1 MATFFSTTSNQR
13 DLTGGDMS
21 FHHYPPPSSNPYSD
35 SSAGGLIP
43 LPATIVSQSHIAHGS
58 GDEPAAFI
66 GTREAPATDS
76 GEMGLQT
83 QLLMANGGAAQRH
96 QGGLSLSLGTQV
108 PVSLYQYRPAGMAA
122 ASLLSPSQSPMASRS
137 AQNSIYVQNSRFLK
151 AARQLLD
158 EVVNVRDAIKRKGD
172 RNQGKDSGECKADAA
187 DKSDDKAGSNPQQ
200 EQESNSAPELSP
212 SERQD
217 LQNKVTALMAM
228 LDQVDRRYRHYHH
241 QMQIVMS
248 SFDAVAGAGAAKP
261 YTALALQTISRHFR
275 SLRDAIGAQVQSARR
290 SLGEQDTSAQGGG
303 LSRLRYIDQQ
313 LRQQRAMQQFG
324 MMQQP
329 QHAWRPQRGLP
340 ESAVSVLRAWL
351 FEHFLHPYPKDSEK
365 LMLARQTGLS
375 RGQVSNWFI
384 NARVRLWKPMIEE
397 MYKEEFGAEMDSNS
411 SSENAGKGKD
421 EAISSEDRD
430 EFQSP
435 SSAAAGKHGASQQLN
450 PFKSEAMG
458 GIDGVGGLSSCLDGA
473 MGTYATSLNLNHHVR
488 PGAGGSASLLHDA
501 LQQAHHHHGGDA
513 RFVSYGDMA
522 DLGGY
527 DGGSVSLT
535 LGLQHCNNAGPVPAE
550 QQGLLYGSSGDFE
563 YMNGSDDRQRFGP
576 SQLLHDFVA

>member
-1 MATFFSTTSNQR
+1 MATFFSASTDQR
-13 DLTGGDMS
+13 DLAGGGDMS
-21 FHHYPPPSSNPYSD
+21 FHHYITSNPYSD
-35 SSAGGLIP
+35 SPTGGLMP
-43 LPATIVSQSHIAHGS
+43 FPATIVSEGHVAHGGDGRDESASFVNARDGPTS
-58 GDEPAAFI
+58 GA
-66 GTREAPATDS
+66 
-76 GEMGLQT
+76 EMGLQT
-83 QLLMANGGAAQRH
+83 QLLMANASAAQH
-96 QGGLSLSLGTQV
+96 QGLSLSLGTQGV
-108 PVSLYQYRPAGMAA
+108 PVSLYQYRQAGMAA
-122 ASLLSPSQSPMASRS
+122 ASLLSPGQTTTASRNAQS
-137 AQNSIYVQNSRFLK
+137 IYIQNSKYLK
-151 AARQLLD
+151 AARELLD

-172 RNQGKDSGECKADAA
+172 KNQSKDSGEGKDAEKSEEKADEHE
-187 DKSDDKAGSNPQQ
+187 G
-200 EQESNSAPELSP
+200 NSSAELTP

-217 LQNKVTALMAM
+217 LQNKVSALMAL
-228 LDQVDRRYRHYHH
+228 LDQVDRKYRHYRN

-248 SFDAVAGAGAAKP
+248 SFDAVAGAGAARP

-275 SLRDAIGAQVQSARR
+275 SLRDAIGSQVQSLRR
-290 SLGEQDTSAQGGG
+290 SLGEKDTSAQGGG

-397 MYKEEFGAEMDSNS
+397 MYKEEFGAEMDSHS
-411 SSENAGKGKD
+411 SSENAGNKGKD
-421 EAISSEDRD
+421 EAISSEDHD

-435 SSAAAGKHGASQQLN
+435 SSAAKHGAAAGHLN
-450 PFKSEAMG
+450 AFKSEAIG
-458 GIDGVGGLSSCLDGA
+458 GMDAGGVGLSGLAGGA
-473 MGTYATSLNLNHHVR
+473 LGSYTTSLNL
-488 PGAGGSASLLHDA
+488 GAVGNGSSSSSSLLQDA
-501 LQQAHHHHGGDA
+501 LAHHHGDP
-513 RFVSYGDMA
+513 RFVAYGDMGG
-522 DLGGY
+522 LGGGY

-535 LGLQHCNNAGPVPAE
+535 LGLQHCNDAGTVPAE
-550 QQGLLYGSSGDFE
+550 QQGLLYGNAGDFE
-563 YMNGSDDRQRFGP
+563 FMNGSEDRQRFGP

>member
-1 MATFFSTTSNQR
+1 MATFFSASTDQR
-13 DLTGGDMS
+13 DLVGGGDMS
-21 FHHYPPPSSNPYSD
+21 FHHYTTSNPYSD
-35 SSAGGLIP
+35 SPTGGLMP
-43 LPATIVSQSHIAHGS
+43 FPATIVSEGHVAHG
-58 GDEPAAFI
+58 GDGRDEPASFVNARD
-66 GTREAPATDS
+66 GPTS
-76 GEMGLQT
+76 GAEMGLQT
-83 QLLMANGGAAQRH
+83 QLLMANASAAQH
-96 QGGLSLSLGTQV
+96 QGLSLSLGTQGV
-108 PVSLYQYRPAGMAA
+108 PVSLYQYRQAGMVG
-122 ASLLSPSQSPMASRS
+122 ASLLSPNQTTTASRN
-137 AQNSIYVQNSRFLK
+137 AQSIYIQNSRYLK
-151 AARQLLD
+151 AARELMD

-172 RNQGKDSGECKADAA
+172 KNQSKESGEGKDTEKSEEKADEHE
-187 DKSDDKAGSNPQQ
+187 G
-200 EQESNSAPELSP
+200 NSSAELTP

-217 LQNKVTALMAM
+217 LQNKVSALMAL
-228 LDQVDRRYRHYHH
+228 LDQVDRKYRHYHH

-248 SFDAVAGAGAAKP
+248 SFDAVAGAGAARP

-275 SLRDAIGAQVQSARR
+275 SLRDAIGAQVQSLRR
-290 SLGEQDTSAQGGG
+290 SLGEKDTSAQGGG

-397 MYKEEFGAEMDSNS
+397 MYKEEFGAEMDSHS
-411 SSENAGKGKD
+411 SSENLGNKGKD
-421 EAISSEDRD
+421 EAISSEDHD

-435 SSAAAGKHGASQQLN
+435 SSAAKHGAVGHLN
-450 PFKSEAMG
+450 AFKSEAIG
-458 GIDGVGGLSSCLDGA
+458 GMDAGGVGLSDLDGA
-473 MGTYATSLNLNHHVR
+473 IGTYATSLNL
-488 PGAGGSASLLHDA
+488 GAVGNGNSGSSLLQDA
-501 LQQAHHHHGGDA
+501 LAHHHHGDA
-513 RFVSYGDMA
+513 RFVAYGDMA
-522 DLGGY
+522 GLGGY

-535 LGLQHCNNAGPVPAE
+535 LGLQHCNDAGTVPAE
-550 QQGLLYGSSGDFE
+550 QQALLYGNAGDFE
-563 YMNGSDDRQRFGP
+563 FMNGSEDRQRFGS